1 MKNIKKILLAYSGGL
16 DTSVSIK
23 WLKEKYDT
31 EVITYTANLGQKQ
44 NPKEIKDKAIQTGA
58 SKAYVENLEKEFVNE
73 YVFKG
78 LKANALYEN
87 KYPLAT
93 ALGRPLIAERMVEIA
108 KKEEVDTLAHGCTG
122 KGNDQVRFEV
132 GFKSLAPK
140 LNVIAPLRDWEFKSR
155 EEEIEYALKNKIP
168 VSVKKD
174 SPYSIDQNLW
184 GVSIECGVLED
195 PWEEPPED
203 AYLWTQSF
211 KNTPEKEFK
220 LEISF
225 ENGIPISING
235 IVMGKVNLIKKLNKI
250 GGKYGIGRID
260 LVENRL
266 VGIKSHEIY
275 EAPAAEILMKAHT
288 AIEELTLDKE
298 SKQFKHY
305 VSSKYAELIYNGFWF
320 SPLRKALDKFIDKT
334 QKVVSG
340 QVKLILYKGNCRV
353 VGRKS
358 NSSLYHYG
366 LATYD
371 KNDIF
376 DHKSASGF
384 INLWALPIQ
393 IANEKK
399 NELRPDKEV
408 IK

>member
-1 MKNIKKILLAYSGGL
+1 MGNIKKILLAYSGGL

-23 WLKEKYDT
+23 WLKERYDA

-44 NPKEIKDKAIQTGA
+44 NPKEIKDKAIKTGA

-78 LKANALYEN
+78 FKANALYEN

-93 ALGRPLIAERMVEIA
+93 ALGRPLIAKKMVEIA
-108 KKEEVDTLAHGCTG
+108 ENEEVNAIAHGCTG

-140 LNVIAPLRDWEFKSR
+140 LKVIAPLRDWEFKSR
-155 EEEIEYALKNKIP
+155 EEEIEYALKNNIS

-203 AYLWTQSF
+203 AYLWTRSF
-211 KNTPEKEFK
+211 KNTPEEEFK
-220 LEISF
+220 LEIFF

-235 IVMGKVNLIKKLNKI
+235 ITMNKVNLIKKLNKI

-305 VSSKYAELIYNGFWF
+305 VSSKYAELIYNGLWF
-320 SPLRKALDKFIDKT
+320 SPLRKALDSFIDKT

-340 QVKLILYKGNCRV
+340 QVKLVLYKGNCRV
-353 VGRKS
+353 IGRKS
-358 NSSLYHYG
+358 SSSLYHYG

-384 INLWALPIQ
+384 INLWALRFKLLMQ
-393 IANEKK
+393 KK
-399 NELRPDKEV
+399 MN
-408 IK
+408 

>member
-1 MKNIKKILLAYSGGL
+1 MGNIKKILLAYSGGL

-23 WLKEKYDT
+23 WLKERYDA

-44 NPKEIKDKAIQTGA
+44 NPKEIKDKAIKTGA

-78 LKANALYEN
+78 FKANALYEN

-93 ALGRPLIAERMVEIA
+93 ALGRPLIAKKMVETA

-140 LNVIAPLRDWEFKSR
+140 LNVIAPLRNWEFKSR

-235 IVMGKVNLIKKLNKI
+235 IVMEKVNLIKKLNKI

-305 VSSKYAELIYNGFWF
+305 VSSKYAELIYNGLWF
-320 SPLRKALDKFIDKT
+320 SPLRKALDSFIDKT

-340 QVKLILYKGNCRV
+340 QVKLVLYKGNCRV
-353 VGRKS
+353 IGRKS
-358 NSSLYHYG
+358 SSSLYHYG

-393 IANEKK
+393 IANAKK
-399 NELRPDKEV
+399 NELRADKEV
-408 IK
+408 FK

>member
-1 MKNIKKILLAYSGGL
+1 MGNIKKILLAYSGGL

-23 WLKEKYDT
+23 WLKERYDA

-44 NPKEIKDKAIQTGA
+44 NPKEIKDKAIKTGA

-78 LKANALYEN
+78 FKANALYEN

-93 ALGRPLIAERMVEIA
+93 ALGRPLITKKMVEIA
-108 KKEEVDTLAHGCTG
+108 QNEEVSAIAHGCTG

-140 LNVIAPLRDWEFKSR
+140 LKVIAPLRDWEFKSR
-155 EEEIEYALKNKIP
+155 EEEIEYALKNNIS

-203 AYLWTQSF
+203 AYLWTRSF
-211 KNTPEKEFK
+211 KNTPEEEFK
-220 LEISF
+220 LEIFF

-235 IVMGKVNLIKKLNKI
+235 ITMNKVNLIKKLNKI

-305 VSSKYAELIYNGFWF
+305 VSSKYAELIYNGLWF
-320 SPLRKALDKFIDKT
+320 SPLRKALDSFIDKT

-340 QVKLILYKGNCRV
+340 QVKLVLYKGNCRV
-353 VGRKS
+353 IGRKS
-358 NSSLYHYG
+358 SSSLYHYG

-393 IANEKK
+393 IANAKK
-399 NELRPDKEV
+399 NELRADKEV
-408 IK
+408 FK

>member
-1 MKNIKKILLAYSGGL
+1 MGNIKKILLAYSGGL

-23 WLKEKYDT
+23 WLKERYDA

-44 NPKEIKDKAIQTGA
+44 NPKEIKDKAIKTGA

-78 LKANALYEN
+78 FKANALYEN

-93 ALGRPLIAERMVEIA
+93 ALGRPLIAKKMVEIA
-108 KKEEVDTLAHGCTG
+108 ENEEVNAIAHGCTG

-140 LNVIAPLRDWEFKSR
+140 LKVIAPLRDWEFKSR
-155 EEEIEYALKNKIP
+155 EEEIEYALKNNIS

-203 AYLWTQSF
+203 AYLWTRSF
-211 KNTPEKEFK
+211 KNTPEEEFK
-220 LEISF
+220 LEIFF

-235 IVMGKVNLIKKLNKI
+235 ITMNKVNLIKKLNKI

-305 VSSKYAELIYNGFWF
+305 VSSKYAELIYNGLWF
-320 SPLRKALDKFIDKT
+320 SPLRKALDSFIDKT

-340 QVKLILYKGNCRV
+340 QVKLVLYKGNCRV
-353 VGRKS
+353 IGRKS
-358 NSSLYHYG
+358 SSSLYHYG

-393 IANEKK
+393 IANAKK
-399 NELRPDKEV
+399 NELRADKEV
-408 IK
+408 FK